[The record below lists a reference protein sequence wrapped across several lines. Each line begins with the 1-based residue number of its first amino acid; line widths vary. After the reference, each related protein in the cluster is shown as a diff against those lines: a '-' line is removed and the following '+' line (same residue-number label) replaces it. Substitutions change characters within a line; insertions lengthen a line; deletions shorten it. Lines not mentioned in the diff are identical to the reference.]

1 LNQVTNINGA
11 ETMPNPPSTQ
21 DRFSQNGH
29 SRSQEDVHEELL
41 DFTSSES
48 STLSKSS
55 ESPDDWSPWTQ
66 ELIDT
71 LPRVWTRGLLYL
83 LIVFAGIVLPWAM
96 LSKVDETGNARGR
109 LEPKGATQR
118 LDAPVPGTVT
128 KVNVKEGQTVKAGQ
142 VLLQLE
148 SDVVRNELQQ
158 AETKLEG
165 QLNRLAQLQLIE
177 NQLAIATRAQEQQ
190 NKAQELEKQAQI
202 EQART
207 SLSANKTAYTL
218 QEEKLAQVEQARR
231 NLSASKT
238 AYTLANSRFTKDK
251 TEVERLRKFAQTGAI
266 PRIQI
271 VEMER
276 VADESRRLREQALA
290 DIKQAE
296 SRLQEQEGSYQKMI
310 HQGQSEIE
318 QAQSRVKEQ
327 QSSYQSLIQSGK
339 LAVMK
344 NQEQIKDVQ
353 SQITTLKSEISQT
366 KSQIKSLKFQLEQ
379 RVIRTPVEGTIFQLP
394 IGRPGAVVEPGQT
407 IAQVA
412 PQGAPLVLKAHMSSS
427 ESGFLRVGMP
437 VKLKFDAYPFQD
449 YGIIEGRLNWISPDS
464 KITQT
469 AQGSVE
475 TFELEIALEKPYVQ
489 AQNKRIALTPG
500 QSATAEVVV
509 RQRRLIDFIL
519 DPFKKLQKGGLEM

>member
-1 LNQVTNINGA
+1 
-11 ETMPNPPSTQ
+11 MPNLPSTQ
-21 DRFSQNGH
+21 EPFAQNGH
-29 SRSQEDVHEELL
+29 SRQKQDLPEELL
-41 DFTSSES
+41 DRTSSEP
-48 STLSKSS
+48 STPSKSS

-71 LPRVWTRGLLYL
+71 LPRVWTRGLLYFL
-83 LIVFAGIVLPWAM
+83 VIFVGIVLPWAM
-96 LSKVDETGNARGR
+96 LSQVDETGNARGR

-128 KVNVKEGQTVKAGQ
+128 KVSVKEGQTVKAGQ
-142 VLLQLE
+142 LLLELE

-158 AETKLEG
+158 VKTRLEG

-177 NQLAIATRAQEQQ
+177 NQLAIAIRAQEQQ
-190 NKAQELEKQAQI
+190 NKAQKLEKLAQI
-202 EQART
+202 DQARAN
-207 SLSANKTAYTL
+207 LSANKTAYTL
-218 QEEKLAQVEQARR
+218 QQEKLAQIDQAKA
-231 NLSASKT
+231 NLRASKT
-238 AYTLANSRFTKDK
+238 AYILADSRFTKDK
-251 TEVERLRKFAQTGAI
+251 AEAERLREFSQTGAI

-276 VADESRRLREQALA
+276 VADESKRLREQALA

-310 HQGQSEIE
+310 HQGQAEIE
-318 QAQSRVKEQ
+318 QASSRLKEQ
-327 QSSYQSLIQSGK
+327 QSSHQSLIQSGK
-339 LAVMK
+339 LAVLK
-344 NQEQIKDVQ
+344 SQEQLKDLQVQ
-353 SQITTLKSEISQT
+353 IATLKSEIAQS
-366 KSQIKSLKFQLEQ
+366 KSEIKSLNFQLDQ
-379 RVIRTPVEGTIFQLP
+379 RAIRSPVEGTIFHLP

-412 PQGAPLVLKAHMSSS
+412 PQGAPLVLKAHMTST

-449 YGIIEGRLNWISPDS
+449 YGIIEGRLIWISPDS

-475 TFELEIALEKPYVQ
+475 TFELEIALDRTYIQ

-500 QSATAEVVV
+500 QTATAEVIV
-509 RQRRLIDFIL
+509 RQRRIIDFIL
-519 DPFKKLQKGGLEM
+519 DPFKKLQKGGLKM